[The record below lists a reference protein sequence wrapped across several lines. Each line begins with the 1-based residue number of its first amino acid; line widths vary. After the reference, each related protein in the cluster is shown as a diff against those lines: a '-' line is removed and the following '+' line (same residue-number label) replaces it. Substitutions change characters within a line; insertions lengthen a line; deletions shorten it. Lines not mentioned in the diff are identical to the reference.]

1 MKDRFK
7 LGQFWSTV
15 ITLIVVYGLV
25 KWVVPLVSRK
35 ITGLPFP
42 LSVPG
47 TLMLFYMVLTLAA
60 LFIYISFSEE
70 RLQGFLAPIKKL
82 ISGEY
87 GVNTRTVVLAIVPL
101 VVGWQVYSTTVPKV
115 SSPTSLRIQHPSSN
129 FPKTME
135 TLENPLRNP
144 KDAEVEKFIE
154 DVKTN
159 KVEFI
164 PEAMQ
169 EVDKVK
175 DKYENTLGFIPT
187 EPMQAFLKEVKAGN
201 INKENAKQALIE
213 KYLFEGRILYAMNCR
228 PCHGDSVSGDGPM
241 ADGFKLRPINFT
253 DNGTI
258 ETIVEGYTFWR
269 VSNGGPGLP
278 SEATPWDSAMPIWKT
293 DLPEEYRWRI
303 LLAEYDLAQK
313 TPRQPEKTEGKEAG
327 KEVSK

>member
-1 MKDRFK
+1 MKIGFK
-7 LGQFWSTV
+7 LGQFWNAV

-47 TLMLFYMVLTLAA
+47 TLMIFYMALTLAA

-82 ISGEY
+82 FSGEY

-154 DVKTN
+154 EVKAN

-164 PEAMQ
+164 PEAR
-169 EVDKVK
+169 EDVEKVK

-187 EPMQAFLKEVKAGN
+187 EPVQTFLKEIKAVGTDL
-201 INKENAKQALIE
+201 KSVPRENARRALIE

-313 TPRQPEKTEGKEAG
+313 TPRQPEKRD
-327 KEVSK
+327 

>member
-269 VSNGGPGLP
+269 VANGGRGLP
-278 SEATPWDSAMPIWKT
+278 SEATPWDSAMPVWKT

-313 TPRQPEKTEGKEAG
+313 TPRQPEKVEGG
-327 KEVSK
+327 K

>member
-1 MKDRFK
+1 MKIGFK
-7 LGQFWSTV
+7 LGHFWNAI
-15 ITLIVVYGLV
+15 ITLIVVYGIV

-47 TLMLFYMVLTLAA
+47 TLMLFYMALTLAA

-115 SSPTSLRIQHPSSN
+115 SSPTALRIQHPSSN

-164 PEAMQ
+164 PEAIQ

-313 TPRQPEKTEGKEAG
+313 TPRQPEKTEAKKE
-327 KEVSK
+327 